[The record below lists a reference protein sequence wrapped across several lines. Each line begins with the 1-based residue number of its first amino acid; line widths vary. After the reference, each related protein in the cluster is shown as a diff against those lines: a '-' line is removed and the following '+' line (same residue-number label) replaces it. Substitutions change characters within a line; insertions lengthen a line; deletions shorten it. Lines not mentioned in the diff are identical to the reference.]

1 MPGTPNNSMIGSLNG
16 YFQRRDEPNFA
27 WQNVCSEFLEVPGLA
42 SFFPM
47 GIQTSGAWTSWT
59 PASQTGWTGIPTG
72 IYKFAVLFGRI
83 VLFAIAMTAGT
94 SNATSASIALPITAA
109 TVGTGTIWTGAN
121 GYAVDN
127 GTGLTVASRWKIN
140 SGGTMIDFY
149 ANMGAGA
156 WTNANSKRIYCQ
168 GFYEI

>member
-83 VLFAIAMTAGT
+83 VLFAIAMTDGT
-94 SNATSASIALPITAA
+94 SNDTSASIALPIQAA
-109 TVGTGTIWTGAN
+109 TIANMNWTGAN
-121 GYAVDN
+121 GYAINN
-127 GTGLTVASRWKIN
+127 GAVLTVASRWYIPSASTTIN
-140 SGGTMIDFY
+140 FY
-149 ANMGAGA
+149 TNMGTGA

>member
-1 MPGTPNNSMIGSLNG
+1 MPGTPKNSMIGSLNG

-94 SNATSASIALPITAA
+94 SNATSASIALPIQAA
-109 TVGTGTIWTGAN
+109 TIANMNWTGAN
-121 GYAVDN
+121 GYAINN
-127 GTGLTVASRWKIN
+127 GAVLTVASRWNIL
-140 SGGTMIDFY
+140 SASTTIDFY
-149 ANMGAGA
+149 TNMGTGA
-156 WTNANSKRIYCQ
+156 WTNANSKRICCQ

>member
-94 SNATSASIALPITAA
+94 SNDTRASIALPIQAA
-109 TVGTGTIWTGAN
+109 TIANMNWTGAN
-121 GYAVDN
+121 GYAINN
-127 GTGLTVASRWKIN
+127 GAVLTVASRWNIL
-140 SGGTMIDFY
+140 SASTTIDFY
-149 ANMGAGA
+149 TNMGTGA
-156 WTNANSKRIYCQ
+156 WTNANSKRICCQ

>member
-94 SNATSASIALPITAA
+94 SNDTSASIALPIQAA
-109 TVGTGTIWTGAN
+109 TIANMNWTGAN
-121 GYAVDN
+121 GYAINN
-127 GTGLTVASRWKIN
+127 GAVLTVASRWNILSASTTIN
-140 SGGTMIDFY
+140 FY
-149 ANMGAGA
+149 TNMGTGA
-156 WTNANSKRIYCQ
+156 WTNANSKRICCQ

>member
-83 VLFAIAMTAGT
+83 VLFAIVMTAGT
-94 SNATSASIALPITAA
+94 SNATSASIALPIQAA
-109 TVGTGTIWTGAN
+109 TIANMNWTGAN
-121 GYAVDN
+121 GYAINN
-127 GTGLTVASRWKIN
+127 GAVLTVASRWNIL
-140 SGGTMIDFY
+140 SASTTIDFY
-149 ANMGAGA
+149 TNMGTGA
-156 WTNANSKRIYCQ
+156 WTNANSKRIHCQ

>member
-94 SNATSASIALPITAA
+94 SNATSASIALPIQAA
-109 TVGTGTIWTGAN
+109 TIANMNWTGAN
-121 GYAVDN
+121 GHAINNGAV
-127 GTGLTVASRWKIN
+127 LTVASRWNIL
-140 SGGTMIDFY
+140 SASTTIDFY
-149 ANMGAGA
+149 TNMGTGA
-156 WTNANSKRIYCQ
+156 WANANSKRIYAQ

>member
-94 SNATSASIALPITAA
+94 SNDTSASIALPIQAA
-109 TVGTGTIWTGAN
+109 TIANMNWTGAN
-121 GYAVDN
+121 GYAINN
-127 GTGLTVASRWKIN
+127 GAVLTVASRWNIL
-140 SGGTMIDFY
+140 SASTTIDFY
-149 ANMGAGA
+149 TNMGTGA
-156 WTNANSKRIYCQ
+156 WTNANSKRICCQ

>member
-94 SNATSASIALPITAA
+94 SNDTSASIALPIQAA
-109 TVGTGTIWTGAN
+109 TIANMNWTGAN
-121 GYAVDN
+121 GYAINN
-127 GTGLTVASRWKIN
+127 GAVLTVASRWNIP
-140 SGGTMIDFY
+140 SASTTIDFY
-149 ANMGAGA
+149 TNMGTGA
-156 WTNANSKRIYCQ
+156 WTNANSKRICCQ

>member
-94 SNATSASIALPITAA
+94 SNATSASIALPIQAA
-109 TVGTGTIWTGAN
+109 TIANMNWTGAN
-121 GYAVDN
+121 GYAINN
-127 GTGLTVASRWKIN
+127 GAVLTVASRWNIP
-140 SGGTMIDFY
+140 SASTTIDFY
-149 ANMGAGA
+149 TNMGTGA
-156 WTNANSKRIYCQ
+156 WTNANSKRICCQ

>member
-94 SNATSASIALPITAA
+94 SNATSASIALPIQAA
-109 TVGTGTIWTGAN
+109 TIANMNWTGAN
-121 GYAVDN
+121 GHAINNGAV
-127 GTGLTVASRWKIN
+127 LTVASRWNIP
-140 SGGTMIDFY
+140 SASTTIDFY
-149 ANMGAGA
+149 TNMGTGA
-156 WTNANSKRIYCQ
+156 WTNANSKRICCQ

>member
-94 SNATSASIALPITAA
+94 SNDTSASIALPIQAA
-109 TVGTGTIWTGAN
+109 TIANMNWTGAN
-121 GYAVDN
+121 GYAINN
-127 GTGLTVASRWKIN
+127 GAVLTVASRWSIP
-140 SGGTMIDFY
+140 SASTTIDFY
-149 ANMGAGA
+149 TNMGTGA
-156 WTNANSKRIYCQ
+156 WTNANSKRICCQ

>member
-83 VLFAIAMTAGT
+83 VLFAIVMTAGT
-94 SNATSASIALPITAA
+94 SNATSASIALPIQAA
-109 TVGTGTIWTGAN
+109 TIANMNWTGAN
-121 GYAVDN
+121 GYAINN
-127 GTGLTVASRWKIN
+127 GAVLTVASRWNIL
-140 SGGTMIDFY
+140 SASTTIDFY
-149 ANMGAGA
+149 TNMGTGA
-156 WTNANSKRIYCQ
+156 WTNANSKRICCQ